1 MRFSCLYLIFR
12 YLSKLLLRGFYRSI
26 TVTHHEVTDFK
37 KPIIIFCTHT
47 NMGNIAIVAA
57 TFPRPVRFWAKSSIF
72 KINPIFT
79 KILNSLGV
87 IPVDRE
93 TKNNRVLFE
102 ITFNAMKELETLVIY
117 PEGTSHTSPHLLDLK
132 DGGSWVALQY
142 KYNMFNHREKPSRIF
157 DKLNDVTLLPVG
169 ITYLEK
175 SKYRSN
181 VIVTYGTPI
190 HIGMYKDDF
199 LIEPKNTVKKLTKA
213 IQERLW
219 KITINAENWDILRIS
234 EFSRNIL
241 FGDNK
246 NINAKDYV
254 SITQSFINIFELRR
268 LDTHNDISDLYNILE
283 KELKALKLSSIEAV
297 DIINLHTIS
306 RKWFLFQI
314 IRTTTFLV
322 IHILL
327 VLPIILIHIP
337 TYITCFLVEKM
348 QKFDESKAQNK
359 ILIGFFVFIVVDIYI
374 FFAIRKA
381 FAFHSFSETISLS
394 IIFITANCY
403 NKIVDGFCDR
413 WKHFKKTWNLG
424 WVIFSPYGKSYI
436 LERLHELQEAKKKLI
451 IMIQSGQGK
460 DIDTIREA
468 FESIYIK
475 HFQME

>member
-1 MRFSCLYLIFR
+1 
-12 YLSKLLLRGFYRSI
+12 
-26 TVTHHEVTDFK
+26 
-37 KPIIIFCTHT
+37 
-47 NMGNIAIVAA
+47 
-57 TFPRPVRFWAKSSIF
+57 
-72 KINPIFT
+72 
-79 KILNSLGV
+79 
-87 IPVDRE
+87 
-93 TKNNRVLFE
+93 
-102 ITFNAMKELETLVIY
+102 MKELETLVIY

-348 QKFDESKAQNK
+348 QKFDESKV
-359 ILIGFFVFIVVDIYI
+359 LLDLYF
-374 FFAIRKA
+374 
-381 FAFHSFSETISLS
+381 
-394 IIFITANCY
+394 
-403 NKIVDGFCDR
+403 
-413 WKHFKKTWNLG
+413 
-424 WVIFSPYGKSYI
+424 
-436 LERLHELQEAKKKLI
+436 
-451 IMIQSGQGK
+451 
-460 DIDTIREA
+460 
-468 FESIYIK
+468 
-475 HFQME
+475 